1 LKGEIRLL
9 RDDIKAALKIDDKEL
24 NELIEKKKAE
34 KGVTGQGAL
43 MLIKREIDGEK
54 ANVTVQGKIGENLV
68 ARGVETPEGKEIVVQ
83 TAIIEKE
90 VAAIVPGN
98 SLVLP
103 VTTPEEAKKT
113 MELYQN
119 TLDALID
126 DRDWQKVGTEK
137 FLKKSGVRK
146 LAVAF
151 NLSEEI
157 IDLKEER
164 DSDGK
169 IVTAF
174 ASVRITAPNGRT
186 TVGTGTCSI
195 HDKKTGR
202 DGFAHAEHDVRA
214 TAITRATN
222 RAILNMVGMGKVS
235 AEEVS

>member
-1 LKGEIRLL
+1 ML
-9 RDDIKAALKIDDKEL
+9 RDDIKAALKIDDKQL
-24 NELIEKKKAE
+24 NELIEKKKEE

-43 MLIKREIDGEK
+43 MLLKKEIDGEK
-54 ANVTVQGKIGENLV
+54 ANVTVQGKLGEEKIV
-68 ARGVETPEGKEIVVQ
+68 ARGIETPEGKEIVVQ

-119 TLDALID
+119 TLDALVD

-164 DSDGK
+164 DTEGR
-169 IVTAF
+169 IITAF

-195 HDKKTGR
+195 YDKKTGR
-202 DGFAHAEHDVRA
+202 DGFTHAEHDVRA

>member
-1 LKGEIRLL
+1 LL

-24 NELIEKKKAE
+24 NELIEKKKKE

-43 MLIKREIDGEK
+43 MLIKKEIDGEV
-54 ANVTVQGKIGENLV
+54 ANVTVQGKIENIV

-83 TAIIEKE
+83 TAVIEKE
-90 VAAIVPGN
+90 VATIVPGN

-119 TLDALID
+119 TLDALVD

-157 IDLKEER
+157 LDLKEER
-164 DSDGK
+164 DTEGR
-169 IVTAF
+169 IITAF

-195 HDKKTGR
+195 YDKKTGR
-202 DGFAHAEHDVRA
+202 DGFTHAEHDVRA

>member
-1 LKGEIRLL
+1 LL
-9 RDDIKAALKIDDKEL
+9 RDDIKAALKIDDKQL
-24 NELIEKKKAE
+24 NELIEKKKEE

-43 MLIKREIDGEK
+43 MLLKKEIDGEK
-54 ANVTVQGKIGENLV
+54 ANVTVQGKIGENIV
-68 ARGVETPEGKEIVVQ
+68 ARGVKTPEGKEVVVH
-83 TAIIEKE
+83 ASVIDRAE
-90 VAAIVPGN
+90 VAPIVPGN

-103 VTTPEEAKKT
+103 VTTPAEAKKT

-119 TLDALID
+119 TLDALVD
-126 DRDWQKVGTEK
+126 ERDWQKVGTEK
-137 FLKKSGVRK
+137 YLKKSGVRK

-157 IDLKEER
+157 LDLKEER
-164 DSDGK
+164 DVEGR
-169 IVTAF
+169 IITAF

-195 HDKKTGR
+195 YDKKTGR
-202 DGFAHAEHDVRA
+202 DGFTHAEHDVRA

-222 RAILNMVGMGKVS
+222 RGVLNMVGMGKVS